1 MYNRVRLV
9 GTIIAL
15 LIFLYITYPVPM
27 IVITLTAIFGYVF
40 YISVTNRITQND
52 GQTRRRREALRIA
65 RIYLKPYKDIWK
77 NLEISNKFCSLK
89 LGYDGVTI
97 KGKEKSSPFRN
108 FRIVQSR
115 VHSSYDL
122 WDMFCMS
129 FNHST
134 TYEGLVELCRKFET
148 VIEESALETIT
159 PIQTKVQSTKEK
171 TDINNASEI
180 ELTAL
185 PGVSIVMAKKL
196 IKKREEIGGFKNI
209 EEVFK
214 FLKLK
219 EHMQAQLEA
228 QICVNKMQGYTKIE
242 RSTERKIDL

>member
-1 MYNRVRLV
+1 MYNSVRLV
-9 GTIIAL
+9 SAIIAL
-15 LIFLYITYPVPM
+15 LVFLYLEYPVPM
-27 IVITLTAIFGYVF
+27 IVITVTAILGYVF
-40 YISVTNRITQND
+40 YISVNSRITQNQ

-65 RIYLKPYKDIWK
+65 KIYLKPYKDIWK

-108 FRIVQSR
+108 FRIVQSK
-115 VHSSYDL
+115 VHSPYDL

-129 FNHST
+129 FNHNT

-159 PIQTKVQSTKEK
+159 PVQTKTLPEKEK
-171 TDINNASEI
+171 TDINNASEV
-180 ELTAL
+180 ELTTL
-185 PGVSIVMAKKL
+185 SGISIVMAKKL
-196 IKKREEIGGFKNI
+196 IKKREEIGGFKNV
-209 EEVFK
+209 EEVFQ

-219 EHMQAQLEA
+219 EHMQTQLEA

-242 RSTERKIDL
+242 RSAERKTDF